1 MDDDR
6 HSSLF
11 ERLPRRV
18 EDLVIGGEHTDLD
31 VDFEQLRPGG
41 QGFRHIVGGFGF
53 GIEGAAVDDVGV
65 GGGEFGVPLIQPRG
79 HAGLVR
85 VGQGRDG
92 AQAEFAYGVEAG
104 VLVEAV
110 VDRPVAA
117 VVVRGVVE
125 VLPHLVEHVLRK
137 EVDVDVGESGQAEC
151 ADVGGDLGIG
161 ARGSGHRVGDLEIAT
176 DRRLRSGIRGR
187 SGG

>member
-1 MDDDR
+1 MDD
-6 HSSLF
+6 
-11 ERLPRRV
+11 V
-18 EDLVIGGEHTDLD
+18 V
-31 VDFEQLRPGG
+31 
-41 QGFRHIVGGFGF
+41 VGGC
-53 GIEGAAVDDVGV
+53 
-65 GGGEFGVPLIQPRG
+65 EFGVPLIQPRG

-92 AQAEFAYGVEAG
+92 AQAEFADDVEAG

-137 EVDVDVGESGQAEC
+137 EVDVDVGESRQAEG
-151 ADVGGDLGIG
+151 ADIVGDLGIG
-161 ARGSGHRVGDLEIAT
+161 ARGRGHRVRDLEGAT